1 MSITAASYERISNKY
16 DPPSKGIVDI
26 YSQKGFVLDNNGD
39 SRCVKSIV
47 ELPVQLPP
55 SPADSDMMD
64 LSPPSSSTSPIIL
77 EGQRITRDISRGT
90 PGDMQKSSV
99 SKSPEQKQLAMK
111 RSQYYGDAF
120 AYRESA
126 GSARERVSRDSM
138 VLCELVTNVIMREE
152 HTLLTSLSNLLSTR
166 YQRPESSIFVTLKHS
181 ACFIVAGTFEPA
193 YIMTI
198 TGLPSQMQP
207 TTNKRN
213 ASLLQNYMATTELY
227 VEPERGIIKFVPLAE
242 ENFATNGKTVAG
254 EIEELEREVANEA
267 SGFRNLHSS
276 GSVNSKKRQ
285 AAKSSKSQKYRHLQT
300 HEEYTPSV
308 SSRATPPLPPMPT
321 NDNALDTKSL
331 NVRKLGRRKSFMAA
345 VFGSKSKS

>member
-1 MSITAASYERISNKY
+1 MSTTTTSYERISTQY
-16 DPPSKGIVDI
+16 EPSAKGIVDV
-26 YSQKGFVLDNNGD
+26 YSQKSFASENNGD
-39 SRCVKSIV
+39 PRCVKSTV
-47 ELPVQLPP
+47 ELPVHLPP
-55 SPADSDMMD
+55 SPADSDKMD
-64 LSPPSSSTSPIIL
+64 TSRPSTSPSPIII

-90 PGDMQKSSV
+90 PGDITKSSM
-99 SKSPEQKQLAMK
+99 SKSPEQKQLAKK

-120 AYRESA
+120 AYREPT
-126 GSARERVSRDSM
+126 GSARDRVSRDSM

-152 HTLLTSLSNLLSTR
+152 HTLLTSLSNILSTR

-198 TGLPSQMQP
+198 TALPSQMQP
-207 TTNKRN
+207 VTNKRN

-254 EIEELEREVANEA
+254 EIEELERETANDG
-267 SGFRNLHSS
+267 SGHRSLHTP
-276 GSVNSKKRQ
+276 GTVKSKKRMST
-285 AAKSSKSQKYRHLQT
+285 KSTKSLKSKNLQT

-308 SSRATPPLPPMPT
+308 SSRESPPLPPMPVEV
-321 NDNALDTKSL
+321 NALDKKAM
-331 NVRKLGRRKSFMAA
+331 NVQKLGRRKSFMAA
-345 VFGSKSKS
+345 VFGNKSKS

>member
-1 MSITAASYERISNKY
+1 MSTTAGYERISTQY
-16 DPPSKGIVDI
+16 EPPAKEIVDI
-26 YSQKGFVLDNNGD
+26 YSQKGFVSDNNGD

-47 ELPVQLPP
+47 ELPVRLPP
-55 SPADSDMMD
+55 SPADSDKMD
-64 LSPPSSSTSPIIL
+64 ISRPSTSPSPIII

-90 PGDMQKSSV
+90 PGDITKSSM
-99 SKSPEQKQLAMK
+99 SKSPEQKQLAKK

-120 AYRESA
+120 AYREPT

-152 HTLLTSLSNLLSTR
+152 HTLLTSLSNILSTR

-198 TGLPSQMQP
+198 TALPSQMQP
-207 TTNKRN
+207 VTNKRN

-254 EIEELEREVANEA
+254 EIEELEREAAND
-267 SGFRNLHSS
+267 GLGPRNLHSL
-276 GSVNSKKRQ
+276 GTVKSKKRMST
-285 AAKSSKSQKYRHLQT
+285 KSTKSLKSKILQT

-308 SSRATPPLPPMPT
+308 SSRETPPLPLMPAEV
-321 NDNALDTKSL
+321 NALDKKSM
-331 NVRKLGRRKSFMAA
+331 NVQKLGRRKSFMAA
-345 VFGSKSKS
+345 VFGNKSKS